1 MPIKDI
7 HKRRE
12 YERERKQR
20 KRLEA
25 IHALPDDQRDK
36 AIKRNESRRS
46 KKMRWER
53 VSNLP
58 TSEQVSV

>member
-7 HKRRE
+7 QKRRE

-20 KRLEA
+20 KRLEL
-25 IHALPDDQRDK
+25 IQSLPAEQREK

-46 KKMRWER
+46 KNMRWER
-53 VSNLP
+53 VSSLP
-58 TSEQVSV
+58 TSEQVSA

>member
-7 HKRRE
+7 QKRRE

-25 IHALPDDQRDK
+25 IQALPADQREK

-46 KKMRWER
+46 KNMRWER
-53 VSNLP
+53 VSNRP
-58 TSEQVSV
+58 TSEQVSA

>member
-7 HKRRE
+7 QKRRE

-20 KRLEA
+20 KRLEQ
-25 IHALPDDQRDK
+25 IQNLPAEQREK

-46 KKMRWER
+46 KNMRWER
-53 VSNLP
+53 IATRS
-58 TSEQVSV
+58 TSEQVSA